1 MCFHPLRQSVGQLG
15 SDTVGLEVVSE
26 RAQTL
31 KVLLPTPASDAG
43 CKSRLLLVLL
53 IYWLKVPM
61 TLSLGSVNSFEWVT
75 DFRETFTPFYRFTIK
90 DTDEEGHGARPVGR
104 GGSFHA
110 LPGHSTSP
118 QISMQSPTGS
128 WRIEGEPEVLH
139 TLSFRG
145 FTEASLHRHD

>member
-1 MCFHPLRQSVGQLG
+1 MEARRVCFHPLRQSVGQLG

-53 IYWLKVPM
+53 TYWLKVPM

-75 DFRETFTPFYRFTIK
+75 FQRNVYSLLSVYYKGYR
-90 DTDEEGHGARPVGR
+90 
-104 GGSFHA
+104 
-110 LPGHSTSP
+110 
-118 QISMQSPTGS
+118 
-128 WRIEGEPEVLH
+128 
-139 TLSFRG
+139 
-145 FTEASLHRHD
+145 

>member
-26 RAQTL
+26 RTQTL

-53 IYWLKVPM
+53 TYWLKVPM

-75 DFRETFTPFYRFTIK
+75 FQRNVYSLLSVYYKGYR
-90 DTDEEGHGARPVGR
+90 
-104 GGSFHA
+104 
-110 LPGHSTSP
+110 
-118 QISMQSPTGS
+118 
-128 WRIEGEPEVLH
+128 
-139 TLSFRG
+139 
-145 FTEASLHRHD
+145 